1 MIYLPKT
8 MWFSFL
14 YLHPLPHS
22 LHVSFSSNCFIWNLH
37 HNYFW
42 EPKNIPQLIS
52 IAVNARGLLWRSS
65 CWNSREST
73 WPNLWK
79 LHSVPVRFIS
89 DGVKTIPTIQSKR
102 RPNSSSLWNQRNIL
116 SHLFK
121 MTGWRFL
128 DQGISFSCSGFL
140 HRSHNSSERW
150 MPPMQNLEKVICVES
165 DLNFAMNYKNH
176 SSIRQENKLLCK
188 ESVAAPS

>member
-1 MIYLPKT
+1 MVLLSISSSAST
-8 MWFSFL
+8 
-14 YLHPLPHS
+14 
-22 LHVSFSSNCFIWNLH
+22 FSSCFLLLQLLH
-37 HNYFW
+37 LKFAS
-42 EPKNIPQLIS
+42 QLFLRTQEYSTIHFHRS
-52 IAVNARGLLWRSS
+52 QCNARGLLWGSS

-89 DGVKTIPTIQSKR
+89 DGVKTIPTIQSKC

-150 MPPMQNLEKVICVES
+150 IPPMQNLEKVICVES
-165 DLNFAMNYKNH
+165 DLNFAMNYKNC
-176 SSIRQENKLLCK
+176 SSIRQENKLLCT